1 MVALYAG
8 PALALED
15 DCWAMII
22 HFIKDEPAI
31 MCRCAEV
38 CGAFHALCGSD
49 DFVSEEI
56 WKEVCVCRWVNKLN
70 KKLSAGKRASARHL
84 EFRQPHAFPAG
95 IKFLKVL

>member
-1 MVALYAG
+1 
-8 PALALED
+8 
-15 DCWAMII
+15 MII
-22 HFIKDEPAI
+22 HFIKDEPAV

-95 IKFLKVL
+95 IKFFKVL